1 MYAISTKKTMAQF
14 TPTSPNYELCYG
26 LAGRYN
32 MPCTR
37 FCYEQY
43 LIATR
48 NVPGPV
54 QDTWCKHEQA
64 VPMSLYV

>member
-1 MYAISTKKTMAQF
+1 MYAISTQKTMAQC

-54 QDTWCKHEQA
+54 QDT
-64 VPMSLYV
+64 